1 MNISKVMRVASWKN
15 VIDSIVHYITLWPL
29 NRGPTYAYTHIHQH
43 QESLSL
49 IIISLLFLPFLN
61 YWLISISDAMIH
73 LTDLGYYKIH
83 SKI

>member
-43 QESLSL
+43 QESFSL
-49 IIISLLFLPFLN
+49 IIISLLFAFSELLAYFYLRFYDSPN
-61 YWLISISDAMIH
+61 
-73 LTDLGYYKIH
+73 
-83 SKI
+83 